1 MAKFCSSCGKQLRI
15 GEKFCSSCGAAVDGQ
30 RTNTISTTNNIPS
43 TPSTTKKSSGDK
55 NKTTAWLLAL
65 IIGGIGAHK
74 FYLGRKKAGI
84 IYLLL
89 CWTGIPVLI
98 SIYDVIKLIMMSDD
112 EFDKEYNQ

>member
-1 MAKFCSSCGKQLRI
+1 MAKFCSSCGKPLKI

-30 RTNTISTTNNIPS
+30 RAATTSVTNNSPSTT
-43 TPSTTKKSSGDK
+43 TPTKKSSGNK
-55 NKTTAWLLAL
+55 NKTKAMLLAFL
-65 IIGGIGAHK
+65 TGGLGIHK

-98 SIYDVIKLIMMSDD
+98 SIYDLIKLIMMSDD